1 MSSIK
6 LSELR
11 PVGSEL
17 FQDSESFLSE
27 LGNQETLDV
36 IGGLFDISVASA
48 NTFTQDVSANVTNV
62 GISNTAV
69 TIV

>member
-11 PVGSEL
+11 PIGSEL

-27 LGNQETLDV
+27 LGNQESLD
-36 IGGLFDISVASA
+36 IMGGLFDITVASA
-48 NTFTQDVSANVTNV
+48 NSYLQQVSGNITNV
-62 GISNTAV
+62 GISQSYV
-69 TIV
+69 TF

>member
-1 MSSIK
+1 MSIIK

-36 IGGLFDISVASA
+36 MGGFYDISVASA
-48 NTFTQDVSANVTNV
+48 NTVAQQVSGNITDV
-62 GISNTAV
+62 GISQSLV
-69 TIV
+69 TF